1 MHYFQP
7 FANQVLHRTKES
19 ALGTLRI
26 TDKGLNAHLKAAFTR
41 EFGKDECLLSPP
53 VFEQTFGWKPGA
65 IKFKDLKNDPFTE
78 SFLRVLSEA
87 EKYDFSSEIYP
98 YEHQLKAWEVLTN
111 PIPKSAIITSGTGS
125 GKTECFMM
133 PILNDLIQEYEC
145 SKTPLIG
152 VRALFLYPLNA
163 LINSQKERLDAWTK
177 QFKEG
182 VRFCLYNGNTKERKY
197 DVRREQVEA
206 PNQILSR
213 ELLREEPAPILLTNA
228 TMLEYML
235 VRQQD
240 APILDISKKY
250 QTLRWIVLDEAHTY
264 VGSQAAEIAL
274 LLRRVVHAFG
284 KNSEDIRFIATSAT
298 IAGDEAKK
306 ELRSYLA
313 ALAGIDPSRVEVITG
328 ERVWEV
334 LNHKIMEEDLSL
346 EELSQID
353 LGQQISSR
361 RFEALASHKIARK
374 IRSFIVQESKPVHLN
389 DLVALLDEEL
399 EGALEERQQRLLQWI
414 DLLTGTTK
422 AEGEEPFLKI
432 RGHFFQRLLYG
443 LWACVDPQCSH
454 KSSALKKGDWPFG
467 NVYTM
472 QVDHCDC
479 SAPVYELVFCREC
492 STPHLLAEVYNGTLR
507 QFTPFVQDEFSLS
520 NEWDDGEEIT
530 GELDIEEVEQEP
542 SEEKEQWVIS
552 PSNIPVG
559 DLYRR
564 NLLDLKTR
572 ELGVIDSGETV
583 RTIHIT
589 ERLGSCCEKCHHKGY
604 QEAPFYK
611 SNILAAPF
619 FITQVIPSVLEF
631 CPDADLSEIDKTLL
645 KLPARGRKLITFTDN
660 RQGTARYAVKAQ
672 QEAERSRARGG
683 IFEIL
688 KNDQPDQLTDKGYL
702 LYLKDHNPD
711 KYQEIINATPKITWM
726 KLKKELLKIPDF
738 HESIF
743 KYNRY
748 TNPNLF
754 PNNESGLDSLGEL
767 MLVREFL
774 RRPKYGN
781 SLETLGIVQTFYPK
795 IDEIKDAPKFWEET
809 LIVRGRN
816 KGETLTVED
825 WKDFLYIA
833 MDYFIRANTAVKV
846 DLNILGW
853 IGLRHFMSYLVSPE
867 HDNRVDK
874 TTIRW
879 PKVEE
884 KGNRGGVL
892 ARLLQFVTGLDK
904 KRATDRD
911 LINLWLKK
919 AWEFFVGKS
928 EYLKPISG
936 ERIYQFDLNNICF
949 GLIKEAYQCPI
960 TKNIMARTFQGL
972 SPYSNQALIETG
984 EYLCEKVKMPDF
996 QSLKVNQANEEIPI
1010 REQMR
1015 NLLQKNKEVETLRK
1029 SGVWSN
1035 IHDSVMEGGFYYR
1048 SVEHS
1053 AQQSPETLD
1062 YYESQFKEG
1071 EINVLNCSTTM
1082 EMGVDIGGISAV
1094 IMNNLPPHP
1103 ANYLQRAGR
1112 AGRRKE
1118 SRSIVYTLC
1127 NNNPHNMRA
1136 FSTPKWAFETIIAAP
1151 HITLS
1156 SDRIVQRHVNALFLS
1171 LFLKNELKADKDNTK
1186 LTLGWFYGGEDV
1198 IADQFIA
1205 FMKNKARKDQVLMK
1219 AVENLVKGTELESMP
1234 YSQLSNMATSKIE
1247 KLRTDWRNEYFKIER
1262 KLNEITSKNNEK
1274 DPYKRA
1280 LSIEIKRHQNEYL
1293 LKELAAKSFLPG
1305 YGFPTDLVDLH
1316 TMNIES
1322 LKAHERKRV
1331 KSEEGREDNLFDFK
1345 GNPTRSLDVALQE
1358 YAPGSQIVMD
1368 GRVYTS
1374 AGISLEW
1381 QKQGKTREEQ
1391 QIDILWKCKNCGE
1404 AGVRERGYSNADD
1417 IHCDHCGKRIDSNSM
1432 TNQKVAQKLLKP
1444 AGFKVDFFASTSND
1458 VSYRTY
1464 IRSSSPVV
1472 TLKAEEIS
1480 LPEIKCGH
1488 IRFGHEG
1495 SIIYSSSGTYGNG
1508 FAVCY
1513 ECGRGA
1519 SMEPDNS
1526 RPEIFKAGGYHASI
1540 GGGLQRAEKE
1550 KNCSNE
1556 NVWDNI
1562 HLGYQVVTDVFEL
1575 YLKDPIINEYLLVRD
1590 QYNKENRIIARTIA
1604 IAIRDLFAEHLGI
1617 AAKEMGFS
1625 VKQNRDIGSGEKRYV
1640 IQIFDTASGGA
1651 GFVTT
1656 AARDI
1661 DIILLKLKSKL
1672 TCPKSCQS
1680 ACPFCLTGSD
1690 NNVERDEID
1699 RLLALEWLTKA
1710 DWFNHL
1716 KGAINQEG
1724 YRYKYRYYPSTA
1736 GNFVTQMQQIFK
1748 NSHKR
1753 DRVQLRVFMPCS
1765 KEEYEFDYPSFKQR
1779 IFNWYY
1785 DGINTTIVIPSSH
1798 RLSREELELL
1808 AELKAINCDVV
1819 RTDDHNFQCDDYYV
1833 AMEIIDLDKTITLL
1847 NKEDFSL
1854 YPGSGWLVGD
1864 KSSCWMT
1871 TDNRPAS
1878 EVEVIEL
1885 PSVKPYGATQQYV
1898 ELDREMFY
1906 GPLKRFSQLIKDLL
1920 KEQANEVLQQIGK
1933 ERPKSVTYKDRY
1945 FASPWYLLLLAEILK
1960 AVGVKEGVETIA
1972 IHTYALRNPS
1982 EKLSISIT
1990 ENWSNDQMLIDVS
2003 KEWLNRVYFPKV
2015 DTVVNIYDH
2024 KRALEHYR
2032 ELTIETYE
2040 GNIFRILFDQGMGFW
2055 KPNIPSYKRSISGG
2069 YFLNVNQDIEGIAN
2083 SLQDKEELIQL
2094 QTESQKSYMVVLQDE
2109 MNVIND

>member
-7 FANQVLHRTKES
+7 FANQVLHRAKES
-19 ALGTLRI
+19 TLGTLRV

-41 EFGKDECLLSPP
+41 EFGKDECLLSLP
-53 VFEQTFGWKPGA
+53 VFEQTFGWKPGD
-65 IKFKDLKNDPFTE
+65 IQFKDLKNNLFTE
-78 SFLRVLSEA
+78 SFLKVLSEA
-87 EKYDFSSEIYP
+87 EKYSFSGEIYP
-98 YEHQLKAWEVLTN
+98 YEHQLRAWEVLTDDQ
-111 PIPKSAIITSGTGS
+111 IRRSAIITSGTGS

-133 PILNDLIQEYEC
+133 PILNDLIQKYEQH
-145 SKTPLIG
+145 KTPLIG

-163 LINSQKERLDAWTK
+163 LINSQKERLNAWTK
-177 QFKEG
+177 PFKEG
-182 VRFCLYNGNTKERKY
+182 IRFCLYNGNTKERKY
-197 DVRREQVEA
+197 DVRKEQAEI

-240 APILDISKKY
+240 APILDISKER

-284 KNSEDIRFIATSAT
+284 KNSEEIQFIATSAT

-306 ELRSYLA
+306 ELQFYLA
-313 ALAGIDPSRVEVITG
+313 ELAGIDPSRVEVITG

-334 LNHKIMEEDLSL
+334 LNHKIMDEDLPL

-353 LGQQISSR
+353 PGQQVSSR

-374 IRSFIVQESKPVHLN
+374 IRSYIVQKSKPVHLD
-389 DLVALLDEEL
+389 DLVMLLDEEL
-399 EGALEERQQRLLQWI
+399 EGSLEEKQQCLLQWI

-422 AEGEEPFLKI
+422 AEGEEPFLKV

-443 LWACVDPQCSH
+443 LWACVDPKCSH
-454 KSSALKKGDWPFG
+454 KSSALKEGDWPFG
-467 NVYTM
+467 NVYTI

-492 STPHLLAEVYNGTLR
+492 STPHLLAEVHNGKLR

-520 NEWDDGEEIT
+520 NEWDDSEEIT
-530 GELDIEEVEQEP
+530 EELEAEEIEQES
-542 SEEKEQWVIS
+542 SEEREQWVIA

-559 DLYRR
+559 DLYRCTPL
-564 NLLDLKTR
+564 NLKTR
-572 ELGVIDSGETV
+572 ALGELDSEETV
-583 RTIHIT
+583 RTIHAM
-589 ERLGSCCEKCHHKGY
+589 ERLGSVCERCHHKGY
-604 QEAPFYK
+604 REAPFYK

-688 KNDQPDQLTDKGYL
+688 KNYQPDQLTDEGYL
-702 LYLKDHNPD
+702 LYLKEHDPE
-711 KYQEIINATPKITWM
+711 KYQELTSSIPEMTWTQ
-726 KLKKELLKIPDF
+726 LKRELQKIPDF
-738 HESIF
+738 YESIF

-795 IDEIKDAPKFWEET
+795 IDEIKEAPKFWEKT
-809 LIVRGRN
+809 LIVRGKN

-833 MDYFIRANTAVKV
+833 IDYFIRANTAVKV

-867 HDNRVDK
+867 HDNRVDR

-884 KGNRGGVL
+884 KGSRGGVL
-892 ARLLQFVTGLDK
+892 ARLLLLVTGLDK
-904 KRATDRD
+904 KKATDRD
-911 LINLWLKK
+911 LINLWLKN

-928 EYLKPISG
+928 EYLEPISG
-936 ERIYQFDLNNICF
+936 ERIYQFDLSNICF
-949 GLIKEAYQCPI
+949 GLVKEAYQCPI

-972 SPYSNQALIETG
+972 SPYSNQTLIETG
-984 EYLCEKVKMPDF
+984 GYLCEKVKIPDF
-996 QSLKVNQANEEIPI
+996 QSLKVNLANEEVSI

-1029 SGVWSN
+1029 LGIWSN

-1062 YYESQFKEG
+1062 YYESQFKQG

-1127 NNNPHNMRA
+1127 NNTPHNMRA
-1136 FSTPKWAFETIIAAP
+1136 FTTPKWAFETTIASP

-1171 LFLKNELKADKDNTK
+1171 LFLKKELKADKDNTK
-1186 LTLGWFYGGEDV
+1186 LTLGWFYGGDEV

-1205 FMKNKARKDQVLMK
+1205 FLRNRERKDQALIS
-1219 AVENLVKGTELESMP
+1219 AVKKLIKGTQLESIS
-1234 YSQLSNMATSKIE
+1234 YIQLLNIAATKIE
-1247 KLRTDWRNEYFKIER
+1247 KLKMDWRHEYFKIEK
-1262 KLNEITSKNNEK
+1262 KLNEVTSKKGEK
-1274 DPYKRA
+1274 DPYQKA
-1280 LSIEIKRHQNEYL
+1280 LSIEMKRHQNEYL
-1293 LKELAAKSFLPG
+1293 LKELAAKAFLPG

-1322 LKAHERKRV
+1322 LKARERKRV
-1331 KSEEGREDNLFDFK
+1331 KSDEGREDNLFDFK

-1404 AGVRERGYSNADD
+1404 AGVRERVYSNADD
-1417 IHCDHCGKRIDSNSM
+1417 IHCDHCGKRIDSSSM
-1432 TNQKVAQKLLKP
+1432 SHQKAVQKLLKP
-1444 AGFKVDFFASTSND
+1444 AGFKVDFFAPTSND

-1464 IRSSSPVV
+1464 IRSSPPVV

-1495 SIIYSSSGTYGNG
+1495 SIIYSSSGAYGNG
-1508 FAVCY
+1508 FAICY

-1526 RPEIFKAGGYHASI
+1526 RPDIFKAGGYHASI

-1575 YLKDPIINEYLLVRD
+1575 YLKDPRTNEYLLAGD
-1590 QYNKENRIIARTIA
+1590 QYKENRIIARTIA

-1625 VKQNRDIGSGEKRYV
+1625 VKQNRDISSGEKRYV
-1640 IQIFDTASGGA
+1640 IQIFDVASGGA

-1661 DIILLKLKSKL
+1661 DIILSSLQSKL

-1699 RLLALEWLTKA
+1699 RLLALDWLIKA

-1716 KGAINQEG
+1716 EGAINQEG
-1724 YRYKYRYYPSTA
+1724 YRYYPSTA
-1736 GNFVTQMQQIFK
+1736 ENFVTQMQQSFK
-1748 NSHKR
+1748 NSQKENQI
-1753 DRVQLRVFMPCS
+1753 QLRVFMPCS

-1779 IFNWYY
+1779 IFNWHY

-1798 RLSREELELL
+1798 QLSREELELL
-1808 AELKAINCDVV
+1808 AELKVIDCNVV
-1819 RTDDHNFQCDDYYV
+1819 RTDDKNFQSDGYYV
-1833 AMEIIDLDKTITLL
+1833 AMEIINLDKTITLL

-1854 YPGSGWLVGD
+1854 YPGSDWLVGD

-1871 TDNRPAS
+1871 TDNRLTS
-1878 EVEVIEL
+1878 EVEAIEL
-1885 PSVKPYGATQQYV
+1885 PTVESYVTAQQYIK
-1898 ELDREMFY
+1898 LDREMFY
-1906 GPLKRFSQLIKDLL
+1906 GPLKRFSQLIEDLL
-1920 KEQANEVLQQIGK
+1920 KEQANGVLQQIEK
-1933 ERPKSVTYKDRY
+1933 EGVKSVTYNDRY
-1945 FASPWYLLLLAEILK
+1945 FASPWYLLLLTEVLK
-1960 AVGVKEGVETIA
+1960 AVGVKEGLETIT
-1972 IHTYALRNPS
+1972 INTCALRNPS
-1982 EKLSISIT
+1982 EKWSISIT
-1990 ENWSNDQMLIDVS
+1990 ENWSNNQILVDVS
-2003 KEWLNRVYFPKV
+2003 EEWLNRVYAPKV
-2015 DTVVNIYDH
+2015 ETVVNIYDQ

-2032 ELTIETYE
+2032 ELSIVTYE
-2040 GNIFRILFDQGMGFW
+2040 GNVFRILFDQGMGFW
-2055 KPNIPSYKRSISGG
+2055 KPNIPSYKRIISGG
-2069 YFLNVNQDIEGIAN
+2069 YFLNVNQDIKDIISALE
-2083 SLQDKEELIQL
+2083 DKKMLIQL
-2094 QTESQKSYMVVLQDE
+2094 QTESQSSYMIVLKDE
-2109 MNVIND
+2109 MNVI